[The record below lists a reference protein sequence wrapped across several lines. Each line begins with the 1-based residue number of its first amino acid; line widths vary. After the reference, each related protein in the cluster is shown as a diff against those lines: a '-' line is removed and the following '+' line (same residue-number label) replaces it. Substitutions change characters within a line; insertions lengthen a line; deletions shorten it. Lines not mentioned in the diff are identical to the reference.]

1 LHGDEDKGWM
11 DARRGEG
18 VDLPLVQAGE
28 KFASEW
34 ALDIISRRI
43 ENK

>member
-1 LHGDEDKGWM
+1 MHEDEDGWEGGG
-11 DARRGEG
+11 RRGI
-18 VDLPLVQAGE
+18 DLPLAQAGE